1 MRKDIKTKR
10 KIIVFLEIAVLWLFP
25 LLGLFA
31 VSGPPGLDIEIAF
44 QKITGLVFDIAI
56 AIAVF
61 FIVVAGFYFV
71 TAGGEPANIEK
82 AKKIFLWTIV
92 GLFVAV
98 ASKAIINWINDLVI
112 KLSY

>member
-44 QKITGLVFDIAI
+44 QKITRLVFDIAI

-61 FIVVAGFYFV
+61 FIVVAGFYFI
-71 TAGGEPANIEK
+71 TAGGEP
-82 AKKIFLWTIV
+82 WTIV